1 MNLICRVFGHKL
13 NRRRVRRIGGSYL
26 GNCRRCKAHMK
37 RTSDGWVASDP
48 DENSNGTGT
57 GLAFDN

>member
-1 MNLICRVFGHKL
+1 MNLICSVFGHKV

-37 RTSDGWVASDP
+37 RTSDGWITSDP
-48 DENSNGTGT
+48 EQDSSGSGFA
-57 GLAFDN
+57 LDS